1 MVSDRD
7 KAEKKYSGAVID
19 KTTLEEIMLYYVNR
33 DMGEWR

>member
-7 KAEKKYSGAVID
+7 KAAKKFSGAVID

-33 DMGEWR
+33 DKGEWK